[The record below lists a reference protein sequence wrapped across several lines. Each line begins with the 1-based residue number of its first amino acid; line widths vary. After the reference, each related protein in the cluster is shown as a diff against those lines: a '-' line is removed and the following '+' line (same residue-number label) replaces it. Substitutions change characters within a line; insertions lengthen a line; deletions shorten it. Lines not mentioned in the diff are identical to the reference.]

1 MIFVIERQT
10 IRIMVNFFVIK
21 RHLNIFLDYLSLFG
35 QQSLALIARIG
46 K

>member
-1 MIFVIERQT
+1 MIFVIERQ
-10 IRIMVNFFVIK
+10 ILSIMVNFVIK

-35 QQSLALIARIG
+35 QQSLALIAMIG